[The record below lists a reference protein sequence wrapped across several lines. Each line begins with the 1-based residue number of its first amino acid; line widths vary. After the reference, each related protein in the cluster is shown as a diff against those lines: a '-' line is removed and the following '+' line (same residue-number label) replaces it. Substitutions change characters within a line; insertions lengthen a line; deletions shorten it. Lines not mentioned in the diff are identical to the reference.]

1 MRFIGARLHGYL
13 DIAFI
18 ALFLIGPLVFGLGGT
33 PLVISILLAALF
45 LLLTLVT
52 GYPFGVTRRITLFAH
67 GLIELAVAVFVALL
81 PKLDGYSAGSPAR
94 RFYWGMAV
102 VLAIVWLLTDYR
114 GEEHAHV
121 RETIRPANVA

>member
-1 MRFIGARLHGYL
+1 MRFIGPRLHGYL
-13 DIAFI
+13 DIAFV

-33 PLVISILLAALF
+33 PLVISILLAVLF
-45 LLLTLVT
+45 LVLTLVT
-52 GYPFGVTRRITLFAH
+52 GYPMGTTKRITLFAH

-81 PKLDGYSAGSPAR
+81 PKLDGYSVGSPAR

-114 GEEHAHV
+114 GEDHAHV
-121 RETIRPANVA
+121 RDTVRPAKVA

>member
-13 DIAFI
+13 DIVFI

-33 PLVISILLAALF
+33 PLVISVLLAAVF

-52 GYPFGVTRRITLFAH
+52 GYPLGVTKRLTLFAH
-67 GLIELAVAVFVALL
+67 GLVELAVAVFVALL

-94 RFYWGMAV
+94 RFYWTMAV
-102 VLAIVWLLTDYR
+102 GLAIVWLLTDYR
-114 GEEHAHV
+114 GEDQAHV
-121 RETIRPANVA
+121 HDAVRPAKVA